1 MLCYFGDKSMSW
13 VCTANDK
20 RLNSIGNIFEVKKH
34 GLRQMSRPKTPL
46 GDISCEPCT
55 CECVDGEVR
64 SWRNWRRNSGLEFGY
79 VKHFRLQCF
88 YLFRVHCQ
96 AIGCK
101 SCGKF
106 HFSQIERKRELWAC
120 FSSEV
125 CIALYWNIES
135 VRVAYI
141 TIHFFNCI
149 KTVQSLCMSMLCL
162 VLSVAHSLFRPLLS
176 SLSTA
181 PSISPSFFL
190 IFTQSLER
198 SSNSPYLSVVFFCP
212 YRDTF
217 LICASDDWIKLFL
230 AFSGTFRES
239 YGG

>member
-1 MLCYFGDKSMSW
+1 MLFWGQIHELSVYSERQEIQFHWKYIWSEKARAP
-13 VCTANDK
+13 TNEQAQ
-20 RLNSIGNIFEVKKH
+20 NSAGWYQLWTVYMWMCRWRGSQLKK
-34 GLRQMSRPKTPL
+34 LK
-46 GDISCEPCT
+46 EK
-55 CECVDGEVR
+55 
-64 SWRNWRRNSGLEFGY
+64 SGLEFRY
-79 VKHFRLQCF
+79 VNHFRLQCF

-149 KTVQSLCMSMLCL
+149 KTVKSLCMPMLCL
-162 VLSVAHSLFRPLLS
+162 VLSVAHSLIRPLLS

-198 SSNSPYLSVVFFCP
+198 SSNSPYLAVVFFALTVIHSLSVLP
-212 YRDTF
+212 M
-217 LICASDDWIKLFL
+217 I
-230 AFSGTFRES
+230 G
-239 YGG
+239 